1 MRTQKM
7 QAPEKRARK
16 KAAATGPKMV
26 LGYTSRGTLLGAWD
40 VVFVPKGKVEA
51 IQRFETVRGA
61 RWYRLEGMEN
71 ELAAVREAKRRLKV
85 DMAKLAAVE
94 GGAA

>member
-26 LGYTSRGTLLGAWD
+26 LGWVAEAVSQQGQPAWD
-40 VVFVPKGKVEA
+40 VVLIPAGSKTDFEKNPTVPG
-51 IQRFETVRGA
+51 
-61 RWYRLEGMEN
+61 RWFKRIVGPVTSA
-71 ELAAVREAKRRLKV
+71 AAVKQARELFAQ
-85 DMAKLAAVE
+85 E